1 MDARDWTGKV
11 GQTWAREWQRTDRSF
26 LALNARLIDRARAC
40 VSAVPAPV
48 ILDIG
53 CGAGATC
60 LTLHDA
66 VPGARIT
73 GLDLS
78 AELIDAATARA
89 SGLQNLSFVCG
100 DASSW
105 QSDTL
110 YDLLISRHG
119 VMFFADPV
127 GAFTHLHSLG
137 KPGGHVLFSCFRSLA
152 ENSWAA
158 NVAPIVERVTGTPL
172 PPAVPHAPGPFG
184 FADEK
189 HVRHILARAGFS
201 DVAGEPVDFSYVAGS
216 GADPVTDAVEFFSR
230 IGPFAPILRELPDD
244 KRAMLLTLLTEM
256 AAQHLVDD
264 TVQFPAAAWIW
275 SARV

>member
-26 LALNARLIDRARAC
+26 LALNARLIDRARAFVDA
-40 VSAVPAPV
+40 VSAPA

-53 CGAGATC
+53 CGAGATS
-60 LTLHDA
+60 LALHEL
-66 VPGARIT
+66 VHGPHIT

-78 AELIDAATARA
+78 ADLIEAATARA
-89 SGLQNLSFVCG
+89 SGLQNIAFMCG
-100 DASSW
+100 DASLW
-105 QSDTL
+105 RGDTA
-110 YDLLISRHG
+110 YDLMISRHG

-127 GAFTHLHSLG
+127 AAFTHLHSLG
-137 KPGGHVLFSCFRSLA
+137 KSGGHVLFSCFRSIA

-158 NVAPIVERVTGTPL
+158 NVAPMVERVLGAPL
-172 PPAVPHAPGPFG
+172 PPPVPHAPGPFA
-184 FADEK
+184 FADAH
-189 HVRHILARAGFS
+189 HVRQILTRAGFS
-201 DVAGEPVDFSYVAGS
+201 DISAEVVDFPYVAGS
-216 GADPVTDAVEFFSR
+216 GAEPVADAVDFFSR

-244 KRAMLLTLLTEM
+244 KHAMLLTLLTKM

-275 SARV
+275 SARI